1 MKLREVPLKVLFR
14 ALLFN
19 VFIDGIFLYFLRKVR
34 FQILLMLIPF
44 MTVAKTYSNILENL
58 KHVMKT
64 LLKWFRIS

>member
-14 ALLFN
+14 PLLFN
-19 VFIDGIFLYFLRKVR
+19 VFIDGIFLCFLRKVR